1 MILKIWFFKTLYL
14 DSSKDAMG
22 QEERKHS
29 YLHTTDISMENEIQA
44 HWKKERTFKLAMRH
58 YGSNNL

>member
-1 MILKIWFFKTLYL
+1 
-14 DSSKDAMG
+14 MG
-22 QEERKHS
+22 HEQRRHS

-44 HWKKERTFKLAMRH
+44 HWKKERTFQLAMKH